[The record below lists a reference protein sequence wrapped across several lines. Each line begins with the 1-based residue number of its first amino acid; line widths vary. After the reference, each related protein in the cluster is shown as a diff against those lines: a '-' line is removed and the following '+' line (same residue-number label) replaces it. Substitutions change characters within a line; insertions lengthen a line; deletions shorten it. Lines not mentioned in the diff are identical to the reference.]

1 MSSNEPIR
9 SHRDLIVWQRAKDL
23 AKASLHVRGSLPR
36 ELRFVLGDQ
45 ILRSAWS
52 IPANIA
58 EGRGRLSKADNVR
71 HLTIARGSL
80 EELESH
86 LEMVVEFELL
96 KAEDAAQALRL
107 CSEVGRMLNVQIKN
121 LGNREL

>member
-1 MSSNEPIR
+1 MFPEPIR
-9 SHRDLIVWQRAKDL
+9 SYRDLIVWQRAKDL
-23 AKASLHVRGSLPR
+23 TRESLRIRSVLPR
-36 ELRFVLGDQ
+36 DLRFVIGDQ

-52 IPANIA
+52 IPSNIA

-80 EELESH
+80 EEFDSH
-86 LEMVVEFELL
+86 LTMSVEFELL
-96 KAEDAAQALRL
+96 KVDDAATAVRL
-107 CSEVGRMLNVQIKN
+107 CSEVGRMLNAQIRK

>member
-1 MSSNEPIR
+1 
-9 SHRDLIVWQRAKDL
+9 V
-23 AKASLHVRGSLPR
+23 V
-36 ELRFVLGDQ
+36 GDQ

-58 EGRGRLSKADNVR
+58 EGRGRLSKPDNVR

-86 LEMVVEFELL
+86 VEMTVDLEFVEP
-96 KAEDAAQALRL
+96 EDAAEALAL
-107 CSEVGRMLNVQIKN
+107 CSEVGRMLNVQIRK
-121 LGNREL
+121 LGNRNL

>member
-1 MSSNEPIR
+1 MAAREGARQSIAALYRRLP
-9 SHRDLIVWQRAKDL
+9 RDLRYL
-23 AKASLHVRGSLPR
+23 LGS
-36 ELRFVLGDQ
+36 Q
-45 ILRSAWS
+45 IFRSAWS
-52 IPANIA
+52 IPSNIA
-58 EGRGRLSKADNVR
+58 EGRGRLSKPDNVR

-86 LEMVVEFELL
+86 LEMAVEFELL

-107 CSEVGRMLNVQIKN
+107 CPEVGRMLNVLIRK

>member
-1 MSSNEPIR
+1 MNEPIR
-9 SHRDLIVWQRAKDL
+9 SHRDLIVWQRAKQL
-23 AKASLHVRGSLPR
+23 AWSSLQICRGLPR
-36 ELRFVLGDQ
+36 DVRFVVGDQ

-58 EGRGRLSKADNVR
+58 EGRGRLSKPDNVR

-86 LEMVVEFELL
+86 LEMTVDFALL
-96 KAEDAAQALRL
+96 RPEAAAEALAL
-107 CSEVGRMLNVQIKN
+107 CSEVGRMLNAQIRRI
-121 LGNREL
+121 GNRNL

>member
-1 MSSNEPIR
+1 MSSEPIR
-9 SHRDLIVWQRAKDL
+9 SHRDLIVWQRAKEL
-23 AKASLHVRGSLPR
+23 AKASLHLYRRLPR
-36 ELRFVLGDQ
+36 DLRYFLGGQ
-45 ILRSAWS
+45 IVRSAWS
-52 IPANIA
+52 VLSNIA
-58 EGRGRLSKADNVR
+58 EGRGRLSKPDNVR

-86 LEMVVEFELL
+86 FEMAVEFELV

-107 CSEVGRMLNVQIKN
+107 CSEVGRMLNVLIRK